1 MSTTQNTGLV
11 NSHAL
16 GADWGHAEANLH
28 ANVIERVGFGWGS
41 YAHDDTAG
49 PTVTASE
56 AANPRLKITGALTAA
71 RNAIL
76 PTAQGAIWIVWN
88 ATTGGFAVTVKT
100 SAGAGVLVPNGKIV
114 EVFCD
119 GTDIKALTYAPT
131 LFLQPGSA
139 VSPVQAG
146 GSLEV
151 NTTAVGNVGA
161 GEDDLMSFSV
171 PANTLGTN
179 GDYLELVAWGSFA
192 ANANNKRVRVKF
204 GATTILDTGAVAA
217 NSGTWRVQATIIR
230 TGAATQI
237 ANASLVTDNTT
248 LGDVSGNASPAET
261 LSGAVAVKLTG
272 EATSD
277 DDVRQLGLTVRWYP
291 AA

>member
-1 MSTTQNTGLV
+1 MATTTNTGLK
-11 NSHAL
+11 NDHASTNTL
-16 GADWGHAEANLH
+16 TAAEVNLH
-28 ANVIERVGFGWGS
+28 ATKIEQIGFGWGS

-49 PTVTASE
+49 PTVDAAT

-71 RNAIL
+71 RNIIL
-76 PTAQGAIWIVWN
+76 PTAQGAIWTLWN
-88 ATTGGFAVTVKT
+88 ATTGGFALTAKT
-100 SAGAGVLVPNGKIV
+100 SAGAGVLIPNGKIALI
-114 EVFCD
+114 FCD

-139 VSPVQAG
+139 VAPVQVG

-151 NTTAVGNVGA
+151 NTTAVGNVGS

-171 PANTLGTN
+171 PASTLGAN

-192 ANANNKRVRVKF
+192 ANANNKRIKLKF
-204 GATTILDTGAVAA
+204 GATTILDTTAVAA
-217 NSGTWRVQATIIR
+217 TGGTWRVQATIVR
-230 TGAATQI
+230 TGATAQL
-237 ANASLVTDNTT
+237 ASAQLVTDNAT
-248 LGDVSGNASPAET
+248 LGDISGNASPGET

-277 DDVRQLGLTVRWYP
+277 NDIQQLGMTIRWYP
-291 AA
+291 GA